1 MEYPASFPIITEGL
15 AVPFLVYDLADLTL
29 AVIPVGNDAAVGIR
43 GTGDMA
49 GIIIGKVLLSSLCRL
64 NLMYPSPG
72 VHLMACLILV
82 SVLDSGNPASGIIR
96 VHLGCPVCPL
106 APGGTDFLLQPIY
119 SIGIFQLISVCK
131 LALYPFSVCLIEML
145 FLQDSLTV
153 CLRYQVS
160 MVIVGDSYENTKL
173 K

>member
-1 MEYPASFPIITEGL
+1 MI
-15 AVPFLVYDLADLTL
+15 
-29 AVIPVGNDAAVGIR
+29 
-43 GTGDMA
+43 
-49 GIIIGKVLLSSLCRL
+49 
-64 NLMYPSPG
+64 
-72 VHLMACLILV
+72 ACLILV